1 LKNNIRREVTKIKID
16 TIRAAMDN
24 MLPRIQNVIS
34 RKGAWFEK
42 LLKY

>member
-1 LKNNIRREVTKIKID
+1 VRKLKLEMVK
-16 TIRAAMDN
+16 AAMDN
-24 MLPRIQNVIS
+24 MLPRVQNLLS